1 MAGGL
6 AALLRA
12 VLVWTLFIAAESAQG
27 TLRRV
32 LLTPEMQLAARGAGV
47 LIGSVLI
54 VALTWAT
61 WRWLGLRRARTAL
74 AVGGL
79 WTALTIAFDV
89 GLGRA
94 LGASWG
100 TIGDGYDPGRGEAM
114 LLGLTVM
121 ALTPLAVWRLRG
133 PGGRTLRPASG
144 R

>member
-1 MAGGL
+1 MWASPTISPGPASTWPPMRASSSPAPNWWSMAAIRRAEMAGGL

-61 WRWLGLRRARTAL
+61 WRWLGLRRARTA
-74 AVGGL
+74 
-79 WTALTIAFDV
+79 
-89 GLGRA
+89 
-94 LGASWG
+94 
-100 TIGDGYDPGRGEAM
+100 
-114 LLGLTVM
+114 
-121 ALTPLAVWRLRG
+121 
-133 PGGRTLRPASG
+133 
-144 R
+144 